1 MFSCEHDMILFYGR
15 LPIGIANI
23 SLPKQSFMLDMILS
37 ESISLFQMADQY
49 PFFDNEGSE
58 DERADKEEEENSLA
72 ARNTWFGIA
81 NSTGR
86 NSS

>member
-1 MFSCEHDMILFYGR
+1 
-15 LPIGIANI
+15 
-23 SLPKQSFMLDMILS
+23 
-37 ESISLFQMADQY
+37 MADQY